1 MLNYGYAMIYPRVW
15 QALLWRRLNP
25 TISVIH
31 VPQQGKPTFVYD
43 IIELFRAQ
51 AVERVVISLIQKKEP
66 LAMSDGKLDASTR
79 KLLVK
84 NIFERL
90 NRYEK
95 YRGVETHLT
104 VIINTQVL
112 EIANYIDS
120 GATHRPYIAKW

>member
-1 MLNYGYAMIYPRVW
+1 MAQEAHCAELYWSYIGDLISDDDVGFEKRIRQGATDLVNCMLNYGYAMIYPRVW

-84 NIFERL
+84 NIF
-90 NRYEK
+90 
-95 YRGVETHLT
+95 
-104 VIINTQVL
+104 
-112 EIANYIDS
+112 
-120 GATHRPYIAKW
+120 